1 MKKEMNPKT
10 PTPKQPYHHGDLRR
24 ALLDAAE
31 AELAEKGVE
40 GFTLRGCAKRA
51 GVSHA
56 APAYHFKDANALLT
70 ALATIGFERLNRSMT
85 SRQHAERGDPR
96 QDLVAAGVGYVAFA
110 RDNPMLFKL
119 MFGSE
124 RPSSEDSDLVQ
135 HASGAFAT
143 LVNGVRDI
151 RGDDP
156 MADADGLKDIA
167 AAWSIVHGIANLLI
181 AGRMGFLQPLL
192 ERDPE
197 TVLADIIERS
207 LPQQ

>member
-1 MKKEMNPKT
+1 MNPKT
-10 PTPKQPYHHGDLRR
+10 PNQKHPYHHGDLRR

-56 APAYHFKDANALLT
+56 APAHHFKDANALLT
-70 ALATIGFERLNRSMT
+70 ALATVGFERLNRSMT

-96 QDLVAAGVGYVAFA
+96 QAMVAAGLGYVAFA
-110 RDNPMLFKL
+110 RDNPTLFKL

-124 RPSSEDSDLVQ
+124 RPSSDDSDLLQ

-143 LVNGVRDI
+143 LVNSVRNI
-151 RGDDP
+151 RGGDP
-156 MADADGLKDIA
+156 MTDAGGLKDIA

-197 TVLADIIERS
+197 TVLADIIARS
-207 LPQQ
+207 LPQE